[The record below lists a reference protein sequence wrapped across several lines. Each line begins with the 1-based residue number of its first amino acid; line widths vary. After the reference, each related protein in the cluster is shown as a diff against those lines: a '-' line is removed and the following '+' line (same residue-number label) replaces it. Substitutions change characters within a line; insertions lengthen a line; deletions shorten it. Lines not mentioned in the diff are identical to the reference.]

1 MGSHRVGHDWSDLAA
16 AATHFKCGRK
26 KIAESDIIRKYL
38 VFSLVHG
45 ISETCNVIQIFFRVR
60 IFVFSVLCLVA
71 QSCPTLWDPM
81 NYSLPGSYVHGILQ
95 ARILEWISLSSSRSS
110 QPKDWTQV
118 SFFTGDFLYHL
129 RHPRRLRIPE
139 WVAYPFCRG
148 IFLTQGSNLHWQ
160 AASLPLAPPEK
171 PITYMWSLKKYNKL
185 VNKTKKERTHRY
197 RGQTSGYQ

>member
-1 MGSHRVGHDWSDLAA
+1 MAGPGGLPSMGSHRVGHDWSDLAA

-26 KIAESDIIRKYL
+26 KFAESDIIRKYL
-38 VFSLVHG
+38 VFCLVHG

-81 NYSLPGSYVHGILQ
+81 NYSLPGSYVHGVLQ

-118 SFFTGDFLYHL
+118 SFITGDFLY
-129 RHPRRLRIPE
+129 PE
-139 WVAYPFCRG
+139 
-148 IFLTQGSNLHWQ
+148 T
-160 AASLPLAPPEK
+160 PEK
-171 PITYMWSLKKYNKL
+171 VKNTGVGSLSLLQGNLPDAGIEPALAGRFFTSSATWEAYHLHVEYKKIQ
-185 VNKTKKERTHRY
+185 
-197 RGQTSGYQ
+197 QTSE